1 METIQT
7 VEPNYINIDRLS
19 YLSCTQSEIIPVDQ
33 VVLGFSNLF
42 IENRSNVTKDQVNV
56 EIVHA
61 CGWFARAMEL
71 LQIHR
76 RMRSQ
81 TTEQRVPKEKEL
93 IGRARPA
100 VQARLNAR
108 GSDRRAE
115 GVKRKVTIVYILSPR
130 SQDGSSALRTSR
142 QTARSLSQLLPSSLI
157 GPQAVS

>member
-1 METIQT
+1 M
-7 VEPNYINIDRLS
+7 
-19 YLSCTQSEIIPVDQ
+19 
-33 VVLGFSNLF
+33 
-42 IENRSNVTKDQVNV
+42 TKDQVNV

-76 RMRSQ
+76 RMRLQ
-81 TTEQRVPKEKEL
+81 TTEQRVQNEREL

-115 GVKRKVTIVYILSPR
+115 GVKRKVTTVSIQSPH
-130 SQDGSSALRTSR
+130 SQDGSSALRIFR
-142 QTARSLSQLLPSSLI
+142 QIARSLSQLLPSFLI

>member
-1 METIQT
+1 M
-7 VEPNYINIDRLS
+7 
-19 YLSCTQSEIIPVDQ
+19 
-33 VVLGFSNLF
+33 
-42 IENRSNVTKDQVNV
+42 TKDQVNV

-71 LQIHR
+71 LQIYR
-76 RMRSQ
+76 RMRLQ

-100 VQARLNAR
+100 VRARLNAR
-108 GSDRRAE
+108 GSDRHAE

-142 QTARSLSQLLPSSLI
+142 QTARILSQLLPSSLI